1 MKYSP
6 ENRFE
11 YGTIGT
17 HKFTISAFHDPVGNT
32 WVGNHPRVFA
42 SEYLR
47 SPARLL
53 NVLCK
58 FNLRPVSTGT
68 TVSQM
73 KKTCYMHK
81 KPHPNIKLYDFP
93 GDDKLCVCKT
103 IYSYLERCNVW
114 GIGESQFL
122 VSHIKPHRPV
132 SP

>member
-1 MKYSP
+1 MILALLSA
-6 ENRFE
+6 NSVD
-11 YGTIGT
+11 IGRKLNVYKT
-17 HKFTISAFHDPVGNT
+17 F
-32 WVGNHPRVFA
+32 R
-42 SEYLR
+42 R

-73 KKTCYMHK
+73 TKTCYMHK

-103 IYSYLERCNVW
+103 IYTYLERCNVW